1 MKTLEIK
8 GSFRTELGKKSSK
21 KARKEGNVPCVI
33 YRKDQNIHFQVHEN
47 SFRNLIYT
55 PDAHIVKLNLDDKEY
70 KVVLQDVQFH
80 PVTDSITHADFIEIF
95 DDKPI
100 VISLPVKITG
110 DSVGVKAGGKLRIK
124 KRHLKVKGY
133 ANDIPEFLLIDITDV
148 KIHHSVKVGDLSY
161 DKIELIDPKITTVLS
176 VATSRVVQKEE
187 EAEGVEGAE
196 KPAGEAAEGAA
207 PAAATT
213 EGKTPSEGKAHTEG
227 KPHAESKPHAE
238 GKSK

>member
-8 GSFRTELGKKSSK
+8 GSLRTELGKKSSK
-21 KARKEGNVPCVI
+21 TARKEGNVPCVI
-33 YRKDQNIHFQVHEN
+33 YGKDQNIHFQVHEN
-47 SFRNLIYT
+47 SFKNLIYT
-55 PDAHIVKLNLDDKEY
+55 PDAHIVKLNLEGKEY
-70 KVVLQDVQFH
+70 KVVIQDVQYH
-80 PVTDSITHADFIEIF
+80 PVTDKILHADFIEIF
-95 DDKPI
+95 DNKPI
-100 VISLPVKITG
+100 VISLPVRITG

-187 EAEGVEGAE
+187 GEGVEGAE
-196 KPAGEAAEGAA
+196 KPAAEGAEGAA
-207 PAAATT
+207 PATAPV
-213 EGKTPSEGKAHTEG
+213 EGKTPAEG
-227 KPHAESKPHAE
+227 KPHAE